1 MRFSPLAAALA
12 RGTQLMSTAFTRS
25 AYPIEAAMSS
35 TRDDLVKRLNEALT
49 ELHLL
54 WRKERSKSMD
64 VFLRQKIEEYGSDE
78 MLGKLLYDVE
88 HEIHQRKKA

>member
-1 MRFSPLAAALA
+1 MAAVLVCRRCDTHLVSKA
-12 RGTQLMSTAFTRS
+12 STRS
-25 AYPIEAAMSS
+25 GHKKEAAMSS

-54 WRKERSKSMD
+54 WRKEHSKSMD
-64 VFLRQKIEEYGSDE
+64 VFLRQKIEEYGSEE
-78 MLGKLLYDVE
+78 MLGKLLHDVE